1 MFAEH
6 IEKLS
11 FKKRMRFREMLDE
24 IGELTL
30 NTAWKK
36 VRSLIKDDPRY
47 DKFSSSDRV
56 KSDLLFL
63 KNVLFY
69 FLIFFYQQL
78 EMRKRV
84 YRVHEG
90 QNGSS
95 QSRFPRIA
103 EGNCLSSN
111 NVSLCRNDFNLF
123 TQFICRR
130 TNLSLTSQ

>member
-1 MFAEH
+1 MRKDSRSEVTEILQKEEKEKMFAEH

-56 KSDLLFL
+56 KSDLLFF

-69 FLIFFYQQL
+69 FIIFFL
-78 EMRKRV
+78 STIRNAKK
-84 YRVHEG
+84 
-90 QNGSS
+90 S
-95 QSRFPRIA
+95 
-103 EGNCLSSN
+103 LSS
-111 NVSLCRNDFNLF
+111 
-123 TQFICRR
+123 T
-130 TNLSLTSQ
+130 

>member
-56 KSDLLFL
+56 KSDLLFFL
-63 KNVLFY
+63 NVLFY

-90 QNGSS
+90 QNGGS
-95 QSRFPRIA
+95 QSRFP
-103 EGNCLSSN
+103 
-111 NVSLCRNDFNLF
+111 
-123 TQFICRR
+123 
-130 TNLSLTSQ
+130 